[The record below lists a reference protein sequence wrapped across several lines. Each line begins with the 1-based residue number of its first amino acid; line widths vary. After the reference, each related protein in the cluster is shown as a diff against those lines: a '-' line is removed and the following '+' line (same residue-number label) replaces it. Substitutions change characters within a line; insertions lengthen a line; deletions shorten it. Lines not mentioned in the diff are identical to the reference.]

1 MIDVGDILKNDN
13 NKQPFELFSK
23 LLNMKFNID
32 ISNLLDAYE
41 KAYGMDWLDEF
52 YVKNQNELRKYF

>member
-1 MIDVGDILKNDN
+1 VERSILKREN
-13 NKQPFELFSK
+13 NKQPFELLTK
-23 LLNMKFNID
+23 LFDMKFNID

-52 YVKNQNELRKYF
+52 YVLNQDYLRRFF